1 MQITTAAVSS
11 CHIQKTAFC
20 DTSVVTLVGSV
31 NLGDFNLKMRWSM
44 TVFPQRIRQFMFWG
58 VF

>member
-1 MQITTAAVSS
+1 MHTTTAAVSS
-11 CHIQKTAFC
+11 CHTQKMAFC

-44 TVFPQRIRQFMFWG
+44 TFPQRIRHFMFWG
-58 VF
+58 VS